1 MITPDTFR
9 MVCTEILGKECEF
22 KECATNWSIPVGAYP
37 GDYYVKCMLDGKE
50 IACLHVLRDF
60 MKTYA
65 TVYFGPGKCSDV
77 KHVFTLK
84 LRLKKYK
91 KLNTTVRQKMFK
103 IYGDITKEIGSDR
116 KDITMMISYLTNVE
130 YNDSSS
136 FIDMFKDVFTNWAKN
151 YPVYCKWAV
160 PELAEYFA
168 NQAKEKGLKES
179 K

>member
-1 MITPDTFR
+1 
-9 MVCTEILGKECEF
+9 MVCTEIFGKECEF
-22 KECATNWSIPVGAYP
+22 KECATNWSLPVGAYP
-37 GDYYVKCMLDGKE
+37 GDYYVKCMLTDKE

-60 MKTYA
+60 TKTYA

-116 KDITMMISYLTNVE
+116 KDITMMISYLTNFE
-130 YNDSSS
+130 YNNSSS
-136 FIDMFKDVFTNWAKN
+136 FVSLFMNVFTNWAKN
-151 YPVYCKWAV
+151 YPADS
-160 PELAEYFA
+160 LRAAHLLSEYFA
-168 NQAKEKGLKES
+168 NEAKERGFKES